1 MAEYFD
7 KIAHRYD
14 EWYKTKVGGYV
25 DKTEKKLV
33 FSMIKTKH
41 GNALDL
47 GCGTGNYTLELYKR
61 GFQVVGVDISRRML
75 KIAQKKLPNVK
86 FIKANAYSLPFEDN
100 TFDLVLSVTMLEFIH
115 EPEKVL
121 SEVYRV
127 LKPGGEA
134 VIGTMNGK
142 SMWFIFK
149 RMKSLFVETAYR
161 YARFYTPKE
170 LENLMKNAGFKETES
185 RGIIYLPSFFPFVNI
200 SERLDEKFSDKLK
213 NLGAFIVVRGVE
225 GD

>member
-213 NLGAFIVVRGVE
+213 NLGAFIVVRGVR

>member
-213 NLGAFIVVRGVE
+213 NLGAFIVVRGVK

>member
-61 GFQVVGVDISRRML
+61 GFQVVGVDISRRMF

-170 LENLMKNAGFKETES
+170 LESLMKNAGFKETES

-213 NLGAFIVVRGVE
+213 NLGAFIIVRGVK

>member
-14 EWYKTKVGGYV
+14 EWYKTKVGAYV
-25 DKTEKKLV
+25 DRTEKKLV

-41 GNALDL
+41 GDALDL

-134 VIGTMNGK
+134 VMGTMNGK

-213 NLGAFIVVRGVE
+213 NLGAFIVVRGVK

>member
-213 NLGAFIVVRGVE
+213 NLGAFIVARGVK

>member
-213 NLGAFIVVRGVE
+213 NLGAFIIVRGVK

>member
-25 DKTEKKLV
+25 DRTEKKLV

-41 GNALDL
+41 GDALDL

-213 NLGAFIVVRGVE
+213 NLGAFIVVRGVK